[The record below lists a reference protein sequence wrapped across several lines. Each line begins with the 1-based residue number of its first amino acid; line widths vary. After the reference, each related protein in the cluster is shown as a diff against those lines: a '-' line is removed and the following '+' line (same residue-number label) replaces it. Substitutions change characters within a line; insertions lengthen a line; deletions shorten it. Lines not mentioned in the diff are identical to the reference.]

1 MIEIPLSKQRKRVS
15 YQTLSTNRTL
25 STYFLNIREAI
36 VCQVLHAQND
46 ADHLIVDTAVVAAAE
61 SGSPIVIIGEDT
73 DLLVLLC
80 SNDTA
85 SVKNMY
91 FMSGSKSGTKKNKIW
106 KIDNTRTVLGEEVC
120 KCLPFIHDFLDV
132 TQHHIYTVLEKC
144 TFEKMYQ
151 R

>member
-91 FMSGSKSGTKKNKIW
+91 FMSDSKSGTK
-106 KIDNTRTVLGEEVC
+106 NTGSTVHQHVEIIVC
-120 KCLPFIHDFLDV
+120 YVAATETHRSTTLTSK
-132 TQHHIYTVLEKC
+132 
-144 TFEKMYQ
+144 
-151 R
+151 